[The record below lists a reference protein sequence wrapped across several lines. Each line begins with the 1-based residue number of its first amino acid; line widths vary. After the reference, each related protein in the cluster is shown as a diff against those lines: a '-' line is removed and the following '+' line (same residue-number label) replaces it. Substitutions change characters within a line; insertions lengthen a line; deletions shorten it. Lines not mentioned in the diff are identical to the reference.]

1 MPAGLVESISLG
13 GNMYSG
19 KRVLV
24 TGASSGIGLAVAE
37 TFAINGAFVALNY
50 LPSDDRGRSE
60 VSRLVEDDL
69 TVFSAQ
75 GDVSCARDAE
85 QMVSQAIET
94 LGGLDF
100 LINNAGTALTDTPI
114 PNSRLDQLTEEFW
127 SGILSTNL
135 IAPFRCTKAAAEALR
150 TSHGAVVNTASVGG
164 LDMVGSSMP
173 YGASKAGLINLTK
186 NLARGLAPYVRVN
199 AVAPGLV
206 ETAWTHSWPEERKR
220 ALVDHSILRR
230 ACTAQDIADVIIFL
244 CVGARM
250 ITGQTIV
257 VDGGLSLGG

>member
-1 MPAGLVESISLG
+1 
-13 GNMYSG
+13 
-19 KRVLV
+19 
-24 TGASSGIGLAVAE
+24 
-37 TFAINGAFVALNY
+37 
-50 LPSDDRGRSE
+50 
-60 VSRLVEDDL
+60 
-69 TVFSAQ
+69 
-75 GDVSCARDAE
+75 
-85 QMVSQAIET
+85 MVSQAIET

-127 SGILSTNL
+127 SGIISTNL

-164 LDMVGSSMP
+164 LDMVGSSMA